1 MTKSTLIRWVF
12 RLAIWIWVLYW
23 ILGIFWL
30 DLGAS
35 PALKLNH
42 EMGQITLVLLTVNL
56 LLGILIDLWRP
67 LPTWLRFAIQER
79 RFWGISS
86 FLVLVLHVFFYF
98 LNEGFEPKAWTQVF
112 TKTYLILGAL
122 AFAILFVMA
131 VTSNNW
137 AVKKLRGP
145 RWKRLQ
151 RIVYA
156 AQVLILLHVISI
168 EKADLIKYSI
178 WIGGLCALQAARWI
192 VVWNRRRV

>member
-1 MTKSTLIRWVF
+1 MTKSNLIRWVF
-12 RLAIWIWVLYW
+12 RLSIWIWVLYW

-42 EMGQITLVLLTVNL
+42 EMGQITLVLLSVNL

-67 LPTWLRFAIQER
+67 LPSWLRFAIQER

-86 FLVLVLHVFFYF
+86 FLILVLHVFFYF
-98 LNEGFEPKAWTQVF
+98 LNEAFEPKAWTQVF

-122 AFAILFVMA
+122 AFVILLIMA

-137 AVKKLRGP
+137 AVRKLRGP

-168 EKADLIKYSI
+168 EKADLVKYSI
-178 WIGGLCALQAARWI
+178 WIGGLCVLQAARWM
-192 VVWNRRRV
+192 VVWNRRRA